1 MLEHWLQVSLPHLL
15 QWCLLTTRLHSTWQ
29 LEQEE
34 EELLGWRTGANS
46 LQGDFPLLFSSLE
59 LVCRTVTGLSSP
71 LTSQLS
77 YLVDG
82 IDPLRLLSSS
92 CSVHRE

>member
-59 LVCRTVTGLSSP
+59 LVCRDSDWSVLSSH
-71 LTSQLS
+71 LS
-77 YLVDG
+77 A
-82 IDPLRLLSSS
+82 LLP
-92 CSVHRE
+92 C